1 MDGAAFELKADHSGF
16 IAINFE
22 CKFSEPGATTVLNPE
37 EDVARKYKLMMKA
50 YRPHLVSGKFATG
63 TDKSAVGELQL
74 KPKDVFL
81 VICSWRNCAVKPPN
95 DNIIILSRTE
105 LERLYSPS
113 LVSRPHFL
121 WQEGEDER
129 IEQLAGSQIALL
141 SSVRVNQLREYCG
154 RRGIKVEHSKHK
166 DPYVAAIK
174 KHLSEKEEQ
183 DAKTESKLSDK
194 TEGKEE
200 QNKDTKKSKT
210 KNDLMKDRE
219 QEREEVR
226 ESESS
231 NECSLKQPAK
241 DKKRKRDKTEEKEEQ
256 NKDTKKSKTENDLMK
271 DREQERKAEREKIK
285 MMILTKQSLA
295 KVRVATLREVC
306 EKEDVKLTSETK
318 TKNAIAKVL
327 LHHWTKGAQ
336 CG

>member
-1 MDGAAFELKADHSGF
+1 MDGAAFEQKADHSGF

-121 WQEGEDER
+121 WHEAEDEH
-129 IEQLAGSQIALL
+129 IERLVCSNTALP
-141 SSVRVNQLREYCG
+141 SSVRVNQLGGYCE
-154 RRGIKVEHSKHK
+154 RRGIKANGSRKS
-166 DPYVAAIK
+166 DYATAIK
-174 KHLSEKEEQ
+174 EHLKKREER
-183 DAKTESKLSDK
+183 DAKTESELR
-194 TEGKEE
+194 
-200 QNKDTKKSKT
+200 SKQ
-210 KNDLMKDRE
+210 L
-219 QEREEVR
+219 
-226 ESESS
+226 
-231 NECSLKQPAK
+231 AK
-241 DKKRKRDKTEEKEEQ
+241 DKKRKREKTK
-256 NKDTKKSKTENDLMK
+256 
-271 DREQERKAEREKIK
+271 RGREKRQK
-285 MMILTKQSLA
+285 GK
-295 KVRVATLREVC
+295 KN
-306 EKEDVKLTSETK
+306 KTK
-318 TKNAIAKVL
+318 TPRNRKPR
-327 LHHWTKGAQ
+327 TTS
-336 CG
+336 